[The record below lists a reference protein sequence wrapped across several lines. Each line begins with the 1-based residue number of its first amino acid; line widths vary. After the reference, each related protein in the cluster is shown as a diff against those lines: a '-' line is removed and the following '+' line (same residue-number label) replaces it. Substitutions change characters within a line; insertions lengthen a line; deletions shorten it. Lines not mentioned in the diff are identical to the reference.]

1 VSIRH
6 PQLRFH
12 LPELETFL
20 VVLEEGSFSR
30 AAERLCISQPS
41 VSSRVKR
48 LEDVLRVKL
57 IERTTRS
64 IKATEDGEL
73 LRTAAQEALAGLYGV
88 LRQFRDRSEAAR
100 NRVVIAATPM
110 VAATFL
116 PRIIQSYTERYPD
129 VELVLRDLT
138 FESLLKAI
146 GDGAADIGVTAVDGD
161 YDNLQFQLLAEDP
174 MVLVVPT
181 KHPLAKEQS
190 VTLRHILAYRLI
202 FLDRYTNLRER
213 LAAEFVRFGASLEAS
228 TASTLPT
235 LMGMVDT
242 GAYVAFLPR
251 SMAQVNARETRTL
264 IELADF
270 QAVRTYG
277 SIVARRA
284 VPTSAMRSFRDHLH
298 REFSLL
304 I

>member
-100 NRVVIAATPM
+100 NRVVVAATPM
-110 VAATFL
+110 LAATFL
-116 PRIIQSYTERYPD
+116 PSVIQSYTARYPD

-146 GDGAADIGVTAVDGD
+146 GDGTAHIGVTAVDGD
-161 YDNLQFQLLAEDP
+161 YDNLQFQLLAEEP

-181 KHPLAKEQS
+181 KHPLAKEQA
-190 VTLRHILAYRLI
+190 VTLRHILEYRLI

-213 LAAEFVRFGASLEAS
+213 LAAEYVRFGASLEAS

-242 GAYVAFLPR
+242 GAWVAFLPR
-251 SMAQVNARETRTL
+251 SMAQVNARETRAL

-277 SIVARRA
+277 SVVARRA

-298 REFSLL
+298 REFSAL

>member
-1 VSIRH
+1 MSRH

-64 IKATEDGEL
+64 ISPTEDGEL
-73 LRTAAQEALAGLYGV
+73 LRGAAQEALAGLYGV

-100 NRVVIAATPM
+100 NRVIVAATPM
-110 VAATFL
+110 LAATFL
-116 PRIIQSYTERYPD
+116 PGIIHSYAQRFPD
-129 VELVLRDLT
+129 VEVVLKDMP
-138 FESLLKAI
+138 FENLLKAI

-161 YDNLQFQLLAEDP
+161 YDNLQFQPLAEEP
-174 MVLVVPT
+174 VVLVVPA
-181 KHPLAKEQS
+181 KHPLAKEEP
-190 VTLRHILAYRLI
+190 VTLEKILPYRMI
-202 FLDRYTNLRER
+202 FLDRYTSLRER
-213 LAAEFVRFGASLEAS
+213 LAGEFARLGATLEAS

-242 GAYVAFLPR
+242 GSWVAFLPR
-251 SMAQVNARETRTL
+251 SMAQVNARESRS
-264 IELADF
+264 IMELADF
-270 QAVRTYG
+270 RAVRTYG
-277 SIVARRA
+277 SIVARRV
-284 VPTSAMRSFRDHLH
+284 VPTAAVRSFRDHLH
-298 REFSLL
+298 REFAPLL
-304 I
+304 